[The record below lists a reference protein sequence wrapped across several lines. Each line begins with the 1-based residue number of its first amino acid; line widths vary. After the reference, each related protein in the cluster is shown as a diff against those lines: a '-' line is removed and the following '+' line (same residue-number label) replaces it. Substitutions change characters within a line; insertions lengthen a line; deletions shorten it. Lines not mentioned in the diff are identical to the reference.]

1 MDTLYFRCGRGARH
15 TPYRSFRPWRR
26 DNRFLKRTWWLW
38 FFIIIFRLFLET
50 WLHWRQEV
58 FKEDINWV
66 LLELKIPRL
75 IEKSSKSM
83 EQVLA
88 ALHSLRNS
96 PGNLREIYWDGEV
109 TRWTSLELVSFGG
122 EIHFYVRCYAKLR
135 SLVEAAF
142 FSYYPGLD
150 IIEVP
155 DYISRFPEKSTICTK
170 KESTCGE
177 LKCCLIRMRYFPS
190 RRIPISRTTSK
201 KKFRS
206 HILFLGNSGQ
216 TKKNGVDR
224 YSDIDC
230 SRQFG

>member
-26 DNRFLKRTWWLW
+26 DNRFFKADLVALVFHHNLPPFPRNLASLAARSLQRRHQLGPSRIEDPASHRKELQIHGAGSGSAPLVEEFAGKSKRNLLGRRSDPLDFARTGQFWWRNPFLRAVLRQITKSRRGR
-38 FFIIIFRLFLET
+38 FLFILSAWILSRCRIIFP
-50 WLHWRQEV
+50 V
-58 FKEDINWV
+58 FQK
-66 LLELKIPRL
+66 
-75 IEKSSKSM
+75 
-83 EQVLA
+83 
-88 ALHSLRNS
+88 
-96 PGNLREIYWDGEV
+96 
-109 TRWTSLELVSFGG
+109 
-122 EIHFYVRCYAKLR
+122 
-135 SLVEAAF
+135 
-142 FSYYPGLD
+142 
-150 IIEVP
+150 
-155 DYISRFPEKSTICTK
+155 KSTICTK